1 MIVLGSPEETLAF
14 GARLGAI
21 LQIGDVIALSGP
33 LGAGKTLLTMGILS
47 GLGYAGDV
55 PSPSFP
61 LVIPYDPPAVRIPLT
76 HVDLYRIDDPA
87 DLPELGLDD
96 ARAEGSLV
104 IEWPDRLGPQTWDDM
119 LELLVEPTTETTR
132 ALTAQVPPAWES
144 RWPPR

>member
-1 MIVLGSPEETLAF
+1 MIVLGSPEDTLAF

-96 ARAEGSLV
+96 ARGEGALV
-104 IEWPDRLGPQTWDDM
+104 IEWPDRLGPQAWDDM
-119 LELLVEPTTETTR
+119 LELLVKPTTETTR